1 MAKRK
6 ELFLTE
12 EEKQEL
18 IEYRDHHARPD
29 VREKAAA
36 LLKIAEG
43 DSAHWVSTSGLL
55 KRRKPDTVYRWLNI
69 YEDEGFDGL
78 IQREHGG
85 ARRRFSKKKKKNA

>member
-1 MAKRK
+1 MAKRR

-12 EEKQEL
+12 EERQKL
-18 IEYRDHHARPD
+18 IKYRDHHPRPD

-36 LLKIAEG
+36 LLKVNDGIP
-43 DSAHWVSTSGLL
+43 AHRVSTSGLL

-78 IQREHGG
+78 IQRQHGG
-85 ARRRFSKKKKKNA
+85 ARQRFSKKKKNS

>member
-1 MAKRK
+1 MAKRR

-36 LLKIAEG
+36 LLKVNEG
-43 DSAHWVSTSGLL
+43 DSCTL
-55 KRRKPDTVYRWLNI
+55 
-69 YEDEGFDGL
+69 GFD
-78 IQREHGG
+78 QWVTQTPQ
-85 ARRRFSKKKKKNA
+85 A